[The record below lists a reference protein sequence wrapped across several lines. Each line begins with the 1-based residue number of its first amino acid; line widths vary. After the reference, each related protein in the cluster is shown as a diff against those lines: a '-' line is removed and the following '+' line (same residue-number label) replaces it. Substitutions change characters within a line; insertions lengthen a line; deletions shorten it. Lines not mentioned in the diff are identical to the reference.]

1 MGTDGRSTR
10 PPRRLAGA
18 AVLAGFLAIAPLL
31 PQYYLHILIL
41 AVIAALFALSLD
53 VLMGY
58 VGLPSLGH
66 AAYFGAAAYT
76 LAILVVRYGIAWGI
90 AVPLALLAG
99 TVLAGLFGVIA
110 IRTVDVF
117 FMMVTLALSQIL
129 WGIVNRWGSF
139 TGGYNGI
146 PGIPRPLPILESGVA
161 FFYLTT
167 LVLAATYILVRRLI
181 ASPFGLTLQGIRD
194 REIRMSVLGYRTW
207 LHKYAAFVLCG
218 GIAGVAGI
226 LSALYTGFVSPA
238 DLSIRTS
245 AEVVLMVVMG
255 GTGTL
260 IGPLLGAG
268 VLVGL
273 RNLLSVYLE
282 RWPLVLGLI
291 FMVTVMYAPN
301 GIVGWIIEKRTR
313 RRDQL
318 LLPAPSHP
326 LPPGHRASPSPS
338 YPPERPALGANKPTA
353 ALRLEGVSKMFGG
366 LRAVDDVTF
375 SIDAGERV
383 ALVGPNGA
391 GKTTLFNLISGTIP
405 ASQGRILLFGTE
417 ITRLPPYRRAA
428 LGLARTFQISTLFP
442 SLTAQDNV
450 RLALMALQRTKY
462 VVARPVDDLDAVN
475 AHVRF
480 LLEQFDLWAQRLRPV
495 GLLSHGE
502 QRLLEILLAVAS
514 RPKVLLLDEPT
525 SGVAAAE
532 VVRIVEMVKHLDASI
547 AILIIEHDMDVAFA
561 LAHRIMV
568 LHYGKLLTVGA
579 PEEVARNPLVQ
590 KIYLG
595 TE

>member
-1 MGTDGRSTR
+1 LY
-10 PPRRLAGA
+10 RRLIIA
-18 AVLAGFLAIAPLL
+18 AALGGSLGIAPIL

-41 AVIAALFALSLD
+41 AVIAAIFALSLD

-76 LAILVVRYGIAWGI
+76 LAILFVRYGIAWEV
-90 AVPLALLAG
+90 AVLVALVAG
-99 TVLAGLFGVIA
+99 TVLAALFGLIA

-146 PGIPRPLPILESGVA
+146 PGIPRPFRLLESGVA
-161 FFYLTT
+161 FFYLAA
-167 LVLAATYILVRRLI
+167 LVLAAMYMVVRRLI
-181 ASPFGLTLQGIRD
+181 GSPFGLTLQGIRD
-194 REIRMSVLGYRTW
+194 RELRMSILGYHTW
-207 LHKYAAFVLCG
+207 LHKYVAFVLCG
-218 GIAGVAGI
+218 GLAGVAGI

-260 IGPLLGAG
+260 VGSLMGAG

-273 RNLLSVYLE
+273 RNILSVYLE
-282 RWPLVLGLI
+282 RWPLVLGVV
-291 FMVTVMYAPN
+291 FMLTVMYAPN
-301 GIVGWIIEKRTR
+301 GIVGWIIER
-313 RRDQL
+313 RQRGRDRVHASVPSGPLDQDH
-318 LLPAPSHP
+318 PASPASSHP
-326 LPPGHRASPSPS
+326 PSRRVRQPGES
-338 YPPERPALGANKPTA
+338 PTA
-353 ALRLEGVSKMFGG
+353 ALRLEGVSKTFGG

-375 SIDAGERV
+375 SISPGERV

-405 ASQGRILLFGTE
+405 VSRGRILLFGSD
-417 ITRLPPYRRAA
+417 ITRLPAYRRAA
-428 LGLARTFQISTLFP
+428 KGLARTFQISMLFP
-442 SLTAQDNV
+442 SLTVQDNV
-450 RLALMALQRTKY
+450 RLALMGLHRTKY
-462 VVARPVDDLDAVN
+462 VITKPMNHLDAIN
-475 AHVRF
+475 DHARL
-480 LLEQFDLWAQRLRPV
+480 LLEQFDLWEQRLRPV
-495 GLLSHGE
+495 RLLSHGE
-502 QRLLEILLAVAS
+502 QRILEVLLAVAH
-514 RPKVLLLDEPT
+514 RPKILLLDEPT

-532 VVRIVEMVKHLDASI
+532 VTRIVETVKHFDSSI
-547 AILIIEHDMDVAFA
+547 AALIIEHDMDVAFA
-561 LAHRIMV
+561 LAERIMV
-568 LHYGKLLTVGA
+568 LHYGKLLTVGTQ
-579 PEEVARNPLVQ
+579 EEITRNPIVQ

-595 TE
+595 TG